1 MDFKTFYFS
10 FDGRIGRQD
19 FWLRYVLPYL
29 GMLFVTVLFTSIN
42 ENAGSTLSLIFS
54 LIAIWP
60 SLAVIAKRWHDRNK
74 SGWWILINI
83 IPIVGSIWALVEN
96 GFLRGTVGP
105 NRFGPDPLSAGA
117 VYAPAE

>member
-29 GMLFVTVLFTSIN
+29 GMLVVIVIIAGIN
-42 ENAGSTLSLIFS
+42 ENVGQIVNLIFS
-54 LIAIWP
+54 VATIWP

-74 SGWWILINI
+74 SGWWILITI

-105 NRFGPDPLSAGA
+105 NRFGPDPLSASIA
-117 VYAPAE
+117 YAPAE

>member
-105 NRFGPDPLSAGA
+105 NHFGPDPLLADAAS
-117 VYAPAE
+117 APAE

>member
-29 GMLFVTVLFTSIN
+29 GMIFVIVLIEGIN
-42 ENAGSTLSLIFS
+42 ENVGQTVSLIFS
-54 LIAIWP
+54 LAIIWP

-74 SGWWILINI
+74 SGWWILIAL

-117 VYAPAE
+117 AY